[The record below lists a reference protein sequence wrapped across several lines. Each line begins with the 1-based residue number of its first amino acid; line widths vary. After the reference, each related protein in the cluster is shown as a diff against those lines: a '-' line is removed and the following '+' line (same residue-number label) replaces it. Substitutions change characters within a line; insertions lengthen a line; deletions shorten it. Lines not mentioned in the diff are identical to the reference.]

1 LFRVIDADDIHAT
14 IISCTSPQSKPQRV
28 HLNQI
33 KKFIGP
39 EITTPALTA
48 PEIPSEESEALK
60 QSQAVELNEVIG
72 YNHDHPEN
80 SNQNMNKSQDPQNP
94 SGINL
99 GTEIRNTHQYNLRS
113 KRQ

>member
-1 LFRVIDADDIHAT
+1 
-14 IISCTSPQSKPQRV
+14 
-28 HLNQI
+28 
-33 KKFIGP
+33 P

-48 PEIPSEESEALK
+48 PKIPSEESEALK

-72 YNHDHPEN
+72 YNHELPEN
-80 SNQNMNKSQDPQNP
+80 NNQNMNKSQDSQNP
-94 SGINL
+94 TGINP